1 MKVNEPVST
10 VQGVMSKPLVTIEVS
25 RSAREAAQI
34 MGQKNVGSIVVV
46 SKGKPVGIVTE
57 RDMVQRVLA
66 RGLDTEK
73 LRIGEI
79 MSKSLIT
86 IGSKTPIIEAIRLMQ
101 RKKVRR
107 LLIKDNGKPAGIVT
121 QRDLLRAL
129 VFHVIVSFR
138 PLLETG

>member
-1 MKVNEPVST
+1 VKVNEPVST